1 MPPNVST
8 VPSSPPSVRLTLLVA
23 ALVAPLVLGV
33 GIALAHDTQAPAARW
48 EVIGHVRPPGDY
60 SADVEAF
67 KGVAYLS
74 SHRGRESC
82 KAEGVRA
89 YSLANPR
96 RPKLLSAFGHI
107 PGTWTEKTI
116 VRSIHTSA
124 YAGDLAAVSVQGC
137 QLADWRGFALFDVS
151 RPSRPVELAQVHL
164 DPRGSHEIWL
174 TQAGGRALVFTASL
188 RSEALDSPDGTTPGR
203 PDFRIWDVSDP
214 RNPVQVGSWGAWKEL
229 GLRPFPD
236 IRKPLDGNLTHSVV
250 TNAAGTR
257 AYLSYW
263 DLGTVILDVSDP
275 ARPVYLGRTEAT
287 QNAHSAWLGRNGLLV
302 ETHELG
308 GGTPT
313 LYDASDPAS
322 PRRLAEFRL
331 TSRLL
336 SAGHRNGGMSVVNG
350 LSLTDSVH
358 DPKVVGT
365 TAYFSWY
372 SQGVV
377 AADVADPA
385 KPELLAR
392 FLPPAA
398 RDRESLLCPDHPCT
412 AVWGVDTSGP
422 YVLASDLNS
431 GLWVLRL
438 RR

>member
-1 MPPNVST
+1 M
-8 VPSSPPSVRLTLLVA
+8 RLPLLLA
-23 ALVAPLVLGV
+23 GFLAPLVAGV
-33 GIALAHDTQAPAARW
+33 GVALAVSSQPVAARW
-48 EVIGHVRPPGDY
+48 EVVGHVRPAGDY

-67 KGVAYLS
+67 RGVAYLS
-74 SHRGRESC
+74 SHRGRDSC

-96 RPKLLSAFGHI
+96 RPRLLSAFARI

-116 VRSIHTSA
+116 VRTLHTA
-124 YAGDLAAVSVQGC
+124 VYDGDVAAVSVQGC
-137 QLADWRGFALFDVS
+137 SLADWRGFALVDVS
-151 RPSRPVELAQVHL
+151 RPARPVELARVRL

-174 TQAGGRALVFTASL
+174 AQAGGRALVFTASL
-188 RSEALDSPDGTTPGR
+188 RSEAIDSPDGVTPGR
-203 PDFRIWDVSDP
+203 PDFRVFDVSDP
-214 RNPVQVGSWGAWKEL
+214 RTPVQVGAGGAWKEL
-229 GLRPFPD
+229 GLQPFPD
-236 IRKPLDGNLTHSVV
+236 LRRPLDGNLTHSVV

-275 ARPVYLGRTEAT
+275 AKPVYLGRTAAT
-287 QNAHSAWLGRNGLLV
+287 ENAHSAWLGRRGLLI
-302 ETHELG
+302 ETHETA

-313 LYDASDPAS
+313 LYDASNPAA
-322 PRRLAEFRL
+322 PRRLSELRL
-331 TSRLL
+331 PSRLL
-336 SAGHRNGGMSVVNG
+336 TAGHRNGGMSAVNG
-350 LSLTDSVH
+350 LTLADSVH

-365 TAYFSWY
+365 RAYFSWY

-377 AADVADPA
+377 AADVSDPA
-385 KPELLAR
+385 KPRVLAR

-398 RDRESLLCPDHPCT
+398 RDRESLLCPDRPCS

-422 YVLASDLNS
+422 YVVASDLNS

-438 RR
+438 RT

>member
-1 MPPNVST
+1 
-8 VPSSPPSVRLTLLVA
+8 VRLSLLVA

-67 KGVAYLS
+67 KRVAYLS

-82 KAEGVRA
+82 GAEGVRA

-96 RPKLLSAFGHI
+96 APRLLSAFGHI

-116 VRSIHTSA
+116 VRSIRTDA
-124 YAGDLAAVSVQGC
+124 YTGDLAAVSVQGC

-151 RPSRPVELAQVHL
+151 RPARPVELARVHL

-174 TQAGGRALVFTASL
+174 TQARGRALVFTASL
-188 RSEALDSPDGTTPGR
+188 RSEALDSPDGTAPGR

-229 GLRPFPD
+229 RLQPFPD
-236 IRKPLDGNLTHSVV
+236 IRRPLDGNLTHSVV

-275 ARPVYLGRTEAT
+275 ARPLYLGRTGPND
-287 QNAHSAWLGRNGLLV
+287 NAHSAWLGRNGLLI
-302 ETHELG
+302 ETHERS

-313 LYDASDPAS
+313 LYDASTPAA
-322 PRRLAEFRL
+322 PRRLAELRL

-350 LSLTDSVH
+350 LSLADSVH

-377 AADVADPA
+377 AADVANPA
-385 KPELLAR
+385 KARLLAR
-392 FLPPAA
+392 YLPPAA

-422 YVLASDLNS
+422 YVLASDMNS

>member
-1 MPPNVST
+1 MR
-8 VPSSPPSVRLTLLVA
+8 PSLPSVRLPLLLA
-23 ALVAPLVLGV
+23 ALIAPLVTGV
-33 GIALAHDTQAPAARW
+33 GLALAVGSAQPQAARW
-48 EVIGHVRPPGDY
+48 EVVGHVRPAGHY

-67 KGVAYLS
+67 RGVAYLS

-82 KAEGVRA
+82 NAEGVRA

-96 RPKLLSAFGHI
+96 RPRLLSTFARI

-116 VRSIHTSA
+116 VRGIRTPS
-124 YAGDLAAVSVQGC
+124 YVGDLAAVSVQGC
-137 QLADWRGFALFDVS
+137 TLADWRGFALVDVS
-151 RPSRPVELAQVHL
+151 QPAQPAELARIHL

-174 TQAGGRALVFTASL
+174 AQAGGRALVFTASL
-188 RSEALDSPDGTTPGR
+188 RSEVLDSPDGTTPGR
-203 PDFRIWDVSDP
+203 PDFRMWDVSDP
-214 RNPVQVGSWGAWKEL
+214 SNPVEVGSWGAWKEL
-229 GLRPFPD
+229 GIRPFAD
-236 IRKPLDGNLTHSVV
+236 LKRPLDGNLTHSVV

-263 DLGTVILDVSDP
+263 DLGTVILDVSNP
-275 ARPVYLGRTEAT
+275 ARPVYLGRTPAT
-287 QNAHSAWLGRNGLLV
+287 DNAHSAWLGRGGLLV
-302 ETHELG
+302 ETHEAS
-308 GGTPT
+308 GGTAT
-313 LYDASDPAS
+313 LYAASNPAA
-322 PRRLAEFRL
+322 PRRLSDVRL

-336 SAGHRNGGMSVVNG
+336 AAGHRNGGMSAVNG

-372 SQGVV
+372 SQGVL
-377 AADVADPA
+377 AADVANPA
-385 KPELLAR
+385 KPKLLAR

-398 RDRESLLCPDHPCT
+398 RDREALLCPEHACT
-412 AVWGVDTSGP
+412 AVWGVDTAGP
-422 YVLASDLNS
+422 YVVASDMNS

>member
-1 MPPNVST
+1 M
-8 VPSSPPSVRLTLLVA
+8 RLPLLVVA
-23 ALVAPLVLGV
+23 FLAPLVVGV
-33 GIALAHDTQAPAARW
+33 SVALAVSSQPVTARW
-48 EVIGHVRPPGDY
+48 EVVGHVRPAGDY

-67 KGVAYLS
+67 RGVAYLS
-74 SHRGRESC
+74 SHRGLATC

-96 RPKLLSAFGHI
+96 RPRLVSTFGRI

-116 VRSIHTSA
+116 VRAIRTPA

-137 QLADWRGFALFDVS
+137 SLADWRGFALVDVS
-151 RPSRPVELAQVHL
+151 RPAHPVELARVHL

-174 TQAGGRALVFTASL
+174 AQAGSRALVFTASL
-188 RSEALDSPDGTTPGR
+188 RSEAIDSPDGTTPGR
-203 PDFRIWDVSDP
+203 PDFRIFDVSEP

-229 GLRPFPD
+229 GLQPFPD
-236 IRKPLDGNLTHSVV
+236 LRKPLDGNLMHSVV

-275 ARPVYLGRTEAT
+275 AKPAYLGRTPAT
-287 QNAHSAWLGRNGLLV
+287 QNAHSAWLGRRGLLI
-302 ETHELG
+302 ETHETAG
-308 GGTPT
+308 GSPT
-313 LYDASDPAS
+313 LYDASNPAA
-322 PRRLAEFRL
+322 PRRLSEL
-331 TSRLL
+331 HLSSRLL
-336 SAGHRNGGMSVVNG
+336 TAGHRNGGMSAVNG
-350 LSLTDSVH
+350 LTLADSVH

-365 TAYFSWY
+365 RAYFSWY

-377 AADVADPA
+377 AADLSNPA
-385 KPELLAR
+385 KPKVLAR

-398 RDRESLLCPDHPCT
+398 RDRESLLCPDRPCS

-422 YVLASDLNS
+422 YVVASDMNS

-438 RR
+438 LSPRG

>member
-1 MPPNVST
+1 M
-8 VPSSPPSVRLTLLVA
+8 RLPLLVA

-33 GIALAHDTQAPAARW
+33 GIALAHDTQAPEARW

-67 KGVAYLS
+67 RGVAYLS

-96 RPKLLSAFGHI
+96 RPKLLSAFGRI

-116 VRSIHTSA
+116 VRWIRTGA
-124 YAGDLAAVSVQGC
+124 YDGDLAAVSVQGC

-151 RPSRPVELAQVHL
+151 RPARPVELARVHL

-174 TQAGGRALVFTASL
+174 TQAGRRALVFTASL
-188 RSEALDSPDGTTPGR
+188 RSEALDSPDGATPGR

-214 RNPVQVGSWGAWKEL
+214 RNPVEVGSWGAWKEL
-229 GLRPFPD
+229 GLQPFPD
-236 IRKPLDGNLTHSVV
+236 LRKPLDGNLTHSVV

-275 ARPVYLGRTEAT
+275 ARPVYLGRTAAT
-287 QNAHSAWLGRNGLLV
+287 ENAHSAWLGRNGLLI
-302 ETHELG
+302 ETHERD

-313 LYDASDPAS
+313 LYDASSPAA
-322 PRRLAEFRL
+322 PKRLAELRL

-358 DPKVVGT
+358 DPKVTGG

-385 KPELLAR
+385 RPKLLAR

-422 YVLASDLNS
+422 YVLASDMNS

-438 RR
+438 RRSR